1 MPDDQ
6 IVVGDIPGQPPGFQP
21 RPALL
26 TRLNRSREGSSAV
39 VLTGAR
45 GVGKTQLAAAYA
57 RARLAGGWRLIAWVN
72 ARDSESLLAG
82 LAAVAEAVELSDG
95 GSRQGPPDPGQA
107 VRRWLEA
114 DGSRC
119 LLVFDDAED
128 PGLLEPL
135 VPAAGAARIL
145 ITMARDAV
153 EELGNTIQ
161 VDVFSAEEAQAL
173 LAGRTGLADEAGA
186 SAVAAELGYLPL
198 ALDQAAAVIAG
209 QHLEYAAYLAK
220 LKALPVGDYLV
231 RGEAGEEQPY
241 PPGVAEAVLL
251 SLEAAWAADPIGVCA
266 GVMETMAVLSP
277 TVVRRDLLDAAGQ
290 AGTLLG
296 RGRRVAA
303 AMVDQALERLN
314 ERSLLCFGLDGQ
326 AVTVHCLVAR
336 VVRGGLARRGR
347 LAAACRAAAS
357 ALEMSAEAIVKSQ
370 DRAAVR
376 EMLSQ
381 VTALLENAGAHADD
395 AHEKLARTL
404 MRLRFLALHH
414 LIELGDSVPHA
425 IAIGEP
431 LIADLERV
439 LGPDHPDNL
448 NAWNSLAAAYQAA
461 GRATDAIPLFEHVLV
476 AQQRVLGPKHPD
488 TLTSQNNLAATYQDV
503 GRFAEAILLFKLT
516 MAAREGLL
524 GADHPSTLNS
534 RDNLAAA
541 YRAAGQVSQA
551 TQLLEQT
558 LAGQE
563 RVLGAGHLD
572 VQAAQDN
579 LGAAQKTDWID
590 ETPSPAPSAADAPPD
605 PVPEPPAAPADEE
618 PSPAP
623 VSKPV
628 LGLEASEGLSELAP
642 PAEEAPAAPPAEEP
656 PAATIYE
663 RLPVAAPAAETD
675 DDPSPEPAPTAEP
688 EPEPETPK
696 DVSEPEPPTA
706 AVAKALPAGEPP
718 AAPPAEEP
726 RAVAV
731 VEPRAEPVAEPPAPS
746 RDRPARRWRPVPS
759 LVAAIVVLLA
769 AGGVAVTLS
778 RSHAGHS
785 GHGPT
790 TALPPAGGQPRSAA
804 SQLAAAWIARQ
815 VARSA
820 IVACDPL
827 MCSALEA
834 QGVPAANLMILR
846 TDTTSPLEAQVVV
859 VTPGVRSQFGSRLD
873 RVYAPSVI
881 AGFGSG
887 PDQVSVQV
895 IAKNGPTAYLTA
907 LRQDMAARKTAGA
920 QLLANG
926 RIAVAAEAQAQLAA
940 GAVDARLLIMLPAL
954 AAVHPIQVLA
964 FGHPALGAGPGV
976 PVCSADL
983 SGSGRAAGMT
993 DAAYLRWLTTFV
1005 RAQLVPFAG
1014 SMAVLTEVGQPVV
1027 RVVFAQPSPLGLLA
1041 HA

>member
-1 MPDDQ
+1 M
-6 IVVGDIPGQPPGFQP
+6 
-21 RPALL
+21 
-26 TRLNRSREGSSAV
+26 
-39 VLTGAR
+39 LTGAR

-82 LAAVAEAVELSDG
+82 LAAVAEAAGLSDG
-95 GSRQGPPDPGQA
+95 GSRHGPVDPGQA

-128 PGLLEPL
+128 PGLLEPF
-135 VPAAGAARIL
+135 VPAAGAARVL
-145 ITMARDAV
+145 ISMAREAV
-153 EELGNTIQ
+153 EELGKTVQ

-209 QHLEYAAYLAK
+209 QHLGYAAYLAK

-231 RGEAGEEQPY
+231 RGEDGEEQPY

-277 TVVRRDLLDAAGQ
+277 AVVRRDLLHAAGQ

-314 ERSLLCFGLDGQ
+314 ERSLLGFGLDGQ

-357 ALEMSAEAIVKSQ
+357 ALEVSAEAIVKSQ

-376 EMLSQ
+376 EMLGQ
-381 VTALLENAGAHADD
+381 VTALLENAGAHTDD
-395 AHEKLARTL
+395 ADEKLARTL
-404 MRLRFLALHH
+404 TRLRFLTLHH

-439 LGPDHPDNL
+439 LGPDHPDTL
-448 NAWNSLAAAYQAA
+448 NARNSLAAAYQAA
-461 GRATDAIPLFEHVLV
+461 GRVADAIPLFEHILV
-476 AQQRVLGPKHPD
+476 AQERVLGPKHPD

-516 MAAREGLL
+516 LAAREGLL

-541 YRAAGQVSQA
+541 YRAAGRVSEA
-551 TQLLEQT
+551 IRLLEQT
-558 LAGQE
+558 LAGRE

-579 LGAAQKTDWID
+579 LAAAQQETDWID

-623 VSKPV
+623 SC
-628 LGLEASEGLSELAP
+628 
-642 PAEEAPAAPPAEEP
+642 
-656 PAATIYE
+656 
-663 RLPVAAPAAETD
+663 R
-675 DDPSPEPAPTAEP
+675 
-688 EPEPETPK
+688 
-696 DVSEPEPPTA
+696 
-706 AVAKALPAGEPP
+706 
-718 AAPPAEEP
+718 
-726 RAVAV
+726 
-731 VEPRAEPVAEPPAPS
+731 
-746 RDRPARRWRPVPS
+746 
-759 LVAAIVVLLA
+759 
-769 AGGVAVTLS
+769 
-778 RSHAGHS
+778 HA
-785 GHGPT
+785 
-790 TALPPAGGQPRSAA
+790 Q
-804 SQLAAAWIARQ
+804 
-815 VARSA
+815 
-820 IVACDPL
+820 
-827 MCSALEA
+827 
-834 QGVPAANLMILR
+834 
-846 TDTTSPLEAQVVV
+846 
-859 VTPGVRSQFGSRLD
+859 
-873 RVYAPSVI
+873 Y
-881 AGFGSG
+881 
-887 PDQVSVQV
+887 
-895 IAKNGPTAYLTA
+895 
-907 LRQDMAARKTAGA
+907 
-920 QLLANG
+920 
-926 RIAVAAEAQAQLAA
+926 
-940 GAVDARLLIMLPAL
+940 
-954 AAVHPIQVLA
+954 
-964 FGHPALGAGPGV
+964 
-976 PVCSADL
+976 
-983 SGSGRAAGMT
+983 
-993 DAAYLRWLTTFV
+993 
-1005 RAQLVPFAG
+1005 
-1014 SMAVLTEVGQPVV
+1014 
-1027 RVVFAQPSPLGLLA
+1027 
-1041 HA
+1041 